1 MPETTQRDIT
11 VNGVRLRVSE
21 RGEGPLVLLC
31 HGWPE
36 TAHSWRSQLAA
47 LAASGYH
54 AVAPNMRGFGASD
67 APEDVPA
74 YSLLHLVGDM
84 VGLVAALGAQE
95 AVIVGHDWGAN
106 VAWTSALLRPDL
118 FRAVAA
124 LSVPHRARGPAPP
137 LAMLRAAGL
146 HDFYW
151 LYFQQPGVAEAEFE
165 RDPAAT
171 LRRILGAR
179 GFGRSRDPS
188 QALMV
193 PAGGGFLDLVPE
205 PVQLPAWLDQADL
218 DVMVDA
224 YRRSGFRGGLNYYRN
239 LDRNWELLAPWQG
252 ATIRQPALFIA
263 GSRVAVITSDIG
275 RRGLEAHP
283 KTVPGL
289 RRTVMIEGA
298 GHWIQQERP
307 QEVSAALLEFLS
319 GLQPSRGDGAG

>member
-1 MPETTQRDIT
+1 MPDTTQRDIT

-21 RGEGPLVLLC
+21 QGEGPLVLLC

-47 LAASGYH
+47 LAAAGYH
-54 AVAPNMRGFGASD
+54 AVAPDMRGFGASD
-67 APEDVPA
+67 APEDVQA

-84 VGLVAALGAQE
+84 VGLVAALGAPE
-95 AVIVGHDWGAN
+95 AAIVGHDWGAN

-124 LSVPHRARGPAPP
+124 LSVPYRARGPAPP

-151 LYFQQPGVAEAEFE
+151 LYFQRPGVAEAEFE

-193 PAGGGFLDLVPE
+193 HAGGGFLDLVPE

-263 GSRVAVITSDIG
+263 GTRDAVITSDIG

-307 QEVSAALLEFLS
+307 QEVNAALLEFLS
-319 GLQPSRGDGAG
+319 GLK